1 MDADAAKANLH
12 TYLQHEREAVLAKL
26 EGLSEY
32 DVRRP
37 LTVTGT
43 NLLGLVKHLA
53 TWEARY
59 LGEVFGRPFPEPLP
73 RWDVEAERLADLWA
87 TEGESRDDVVD
98 RYRRVWAHAD
108 ATVEALDLGASGR
121 VAWWG
126 DAEVPLFNILVHLL
140 AETSRHAGHA
150 DVLREGLDGAV
161 GTDAEA
167 MAAEGHDAAFWAD
180 RRAAIEAAARAA
192 ERASEGR
199 LSND

>member
-26 EGLSEY
+26 DGLSDY

-73 RWDVEAERLADLWA
+73 RWDVEEERLADMWA
-87 TEGESRDDVVD
+87 TEDESRSDVVD
-98 RYRRVWAHAD
+98 RYRRVWAHGD
-108 ATVEALDLGASGR
+108 ATVEALDLQSTGR

-150 DVLREGLDGAV
+150 DILREELDGAV

-167 MAAEGHDAAFWAD
+167 MAVEGHDPAFWAE
-180 RRAAIEAAARAA
+180 RRATIEAAARAA
-192 ERASEGR
+192 G
-199 LSND
+199 

>member
-26 EGLSEY
+26 EGLSEH

-73 RWDVEAERLADLWA
+73 RWDVEADRLADMWA
-87 TEGESRDDVVD
+87 TEHESRAEIVD
-98 RYRRVWAHAD
+98 RYRRVWAHGD
-108 ATVEALDLGASGR
+108 ATVAALALDATGR
-121 VAWWG
+121 VEWWG
-126 DAEVPLFNILVHLL
+126 DAEVPLFNVLVHLL

-150 DVLREGLDGAV
+150 DILREQLDGAV

-167 MAAEGHDAAFWAD
+167 MAAEGHDAAFWEERCAE
-180 RRAAIEAAARAA
+180 IEAAARAA
-192 ERASEGR
+192 AG
-199 LSND
+199 

>member
-1 MDADAAKANLH
+1 MDAAAAKANLH

-73 RWDVEAERLADLWA
+73 RWDVEAERLADMWA

-98 RYRRVWAHAD
+98 RYRRVWAHGD
-108 ATVEALDLGASGR
+108 ATVEALDLGATGR

-126 DAEVPLFNILVHLL
+126 DAEVPLFNVLVHLL

-167 MAAEGHDAAFWAD
+167 MTAEGHDAAFWSD
-180 RRAAIEAAARAA
+180 RRAEIEAAARAA
-192 ERASEGR
+192 G
-199 LSND
+199 